1 MDTMHKEY
9 VFWWFKIPMEMKLF
23 LLTKEKFKMNHSI
36 LKSRKSCEYQELKEK
51 IQIGIQIKKSIQ
63 PDQLFNDEPLQR
75 D

>member
-1 MDTMHKEY
+1 
-9 VFWWFKIPMEMKLF
+9 
-23 LLTKEKFKMNHSI
+23 MNHSI